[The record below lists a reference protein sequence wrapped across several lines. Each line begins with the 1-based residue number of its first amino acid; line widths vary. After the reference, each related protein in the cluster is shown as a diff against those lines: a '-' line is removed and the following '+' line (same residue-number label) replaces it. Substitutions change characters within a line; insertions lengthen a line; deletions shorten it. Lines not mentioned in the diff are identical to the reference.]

1 MIDVVNHGLLGV
13 LASAPLLDRLE
24 LAALSGR
31 PRNTVFRRVAKLEQ
45 AGLLQSL
52 VHSAELIP
60 PTRRYCLTSHGV
72 RRLAQSDDCCLDELL
87 RREPVSEQWR
97 RLLLERLDA
106 AASLYRLAAATA
118 ECVDRLRFRWLRA
131 SPLDAALLLPE
142 ERRVALV
149 RLGGTAERTAFAK
162 RIRRL
167 RETPGLGAIL
177 LLAPDEVRLRQA
189 RRLVA
194 GAPAITFLALE
205 REAVVSGA
213 EARIWRGPSGSARL
227 SLRDA
232 LTYVVPHRGWTAERP
247 LVRLTPPRDLNRQS
261 QFEAWLLPAR
271 LTAAEKRV
279 LDAIGDWPWI
289 RSAHLEQLLGVGAR
303 RLEQLQQ
310 RTAELGL
317 VTGLMRDGRR
327 RLSLTDAGLAM
338 IARRDRTA
346 VGAARQRWS
355 PTLRTPVLLDAEDAD
370 WSSAEPVWRNVSGLR
385 SRQLLRNL
393 AHTESV
399 HWWNGRL
406 AQQARAESLSLVQLD
421 PPHRASRYF
430 RHRERMRSI
439 HPDAFGLLHVGGED
453 WPFFLEWE
461 RRAVRPAT
469 MRDRL
474 APYLRYYDTRR
485 PLDDHGAHPTVLVV
499 FEDELTADHFLRVAG
514 EALAEAQVSV
524 PLLVSDRTSL
534 ERSGPLG
541 SAWRSVER
549 RTPAPPF

>member
-1 MIDVVNHGLLGV
+1 MIDLVDRGLLRV

-24 LAALSGR
+24 WAALSGR
-31 PRNTVFRRVAKLEQ
+31 PRSTLFRRVAKLEQ
-45 AGLLQSL
+45 AGLLDSL
-52 VHSAELIP
+52 MHSSALIP
-60 PTRRYCLTSHGV
+60 ATRRYCLTAHGV
-72 RRLAQSDDCCLDELL
+72 RRLALADDCSLDELL

-106 AASLYRLAAATA
+106 AASLYRLAAAAA
-118 ECVDRLRFRWLRA
+118 ESVDQLRFRWLRA
-131 SPLDAALLLPE
+131 SPLDATLLLPD

-149 RLGGTAERTAFAK
+149 RLGSTAERTAFAK

-167 RETPGLGAIL
+167 RETPGLGAVL

-213 EARIWRGPSGSARL
+213 EARVWRGPSGSARL
-227 SLRDA
+227 SLSDA

-247 LVRLTPPRDLNRQS
+247 LVRLSLPHDLERQS
-261 QFEAWLLPAR
+261 RTRAWLLPAR
-271 LTAAEKRV
+271 LTAAEKRA

-289 RSAHLEQLLGVGAR
+289 RPAHLQQLLGVGAR
-303 RLEQLQQ
+303 RLEQQLQ
-310 RTAELGL
+310 RPAELGL
-317 VTGLMRDGRR
+317 VTGLMHSGRR
-327 RLSLTDAGLAM
+327 RLSLTEAGLAL

-346 VGAARQRWS
+346 VGAARKRWR
-355 PTLRTPVLLDAEDAD
+355 PTLRTAVTLDAEDAVR
-370 WSSAEPVWRNVSGLR
+370 SSGEPAWREVSGLR

-399 HWWNGRL
+399 HWWSARL
-406 AQQARAESLSLVQLD
+406 AQQARTESLTLVQLD

-439 HPDAFGLLHVGGED
+439 HPDAFGVLRVRSED
-453 WPFFLEWE
+453 WPFLLEWE

-469 MRDRL
+469 MHGRL
-474 APYLRYYDTRR
+474 APYLRYFDTRR
-485 PLDDHGAHPTVLVV
+485 PIDDHGAYPTVLVV

-514 EALAEAQVSV
+514 EAMVEAQVSV
-524 PLLVSDRTSL
+524 PLLVSDRTAL

-541 SAWRSVER
+541 SAWRSVAY

>member
-1 MIDVVNHGLLGV
+1 MIDVVNHDLLRM

-24 LAALSGR
+24 LSALSGH
-31 PRNTVFRRVAKLEQ
+31 PRSTVFRRVAKLEQ

-60 PTRRYCLTSHGV
+60 ATRRYCLTSRGV
-72 RRLAQSDDCCLDELL
+72 RRLAQSDDCSLDELL

-118 ECVDRLRFRWLRA
+118 EGVAQLRFRWLRA
-131 SPLDAALLLPE
+131 RPLDAALVLPE
-142 ERRVALV
+142 GERIALV
-149 RLGGTAERTAFAK
+149 RLGRTAERTAFAK

-167 RETPGLGAIL
+167 RETPALGAVL
-177 LLAPDEVRLRQA
+177 LLAPDEVRLRRA

-213 EARIWRGPSGSARL
+213 EARVWRGPSGSARL

-232 LTYVVPHRGWTAERP
+232 LTYVVHHRGWTAEGP
-247 LVRLTPPRDLNRQS
+247 LVRLTLPRDLDRQRRTR
-261 QFEAWLLPAR
+261 AWLLPAR

-289 RSAHLEQLLGVGAR
+289 RSVHLEQLLGVGAR
-303 RLEQLQQ
+303 RLEQLLQ
-310 RTAELGL
+310 RPAELGL
-317 VTGLMRDGRR
+317 VTGLMRDGSR

-355 PTLRTPVLLDAEDAD
+355 PTLRTPQEPTAAHAGRSV
-370 WSSAEPVWRNVSGLR
+370 AEPGWREVSGLR

-399 HWWNGRL
+399 HWWGARL

-439 HPDAFGLLHVGGED
+439 HPDAFGVLRHEGED

-474 APYLRYYDTRR
+474 APYLCYYDTRR
-485 PLDDHGAHPTVLVV
+485 PLDDHGARPTVLVV
-499 FEDELTADHFLRVAG
+499 FEDDLTADHFLRVAG
-514 EALAEAQVSV
+514 ESMAEEQVSV
-524 PLLVSDRTSL
+524 PLLVSDRSAM

-549 RTPAPPF
+549 RTPASPF